1 MIVQRHTHI
10 NEWLVYGLLAAL
22 LILLALLGMLL
33 VRFLWPAP
41 ARYDLGTV
49 AALRA
54 RAPQRRDLADG
65 LVVYLVD
72 LDGELVAWD
81 ALPPLPNG
89 CGPLRWVASNNRF
102 EEPCVGGKW
111 CADGSIADVRFP
123 DARTLT
129 RYALAIEDG
138 HVYLNPQRREE
149 GEPLAA
155 AWRRSWPPDWMPPD
169 ELYYCR
175 QLRQ

>member
-65 LVVYLVD
+65 LSSILSISTASWWRGM
-72 LDGELVAWD
+72 LCRPCPTAVA
-81 ALPPLPNG
+81 
-89 CGPLRWVASNNRF
+89 R
-102 EEPCVGGKW
+102 
-111 CADGSIADVRFP
+111 CAG
-123 DARTLT
+123 
-129 RYALAIEDG
+129 
-138 HVYLNPQRREE
+138 
-149 GEPLAA
+149 
-155 AWRRSWPPDWMPPD
+155 
-169 ELYYCR
+169 
-175 QLRQ
+175 